1 VIAYEKKKT
10 FYSTI
15 IGWNTNVL
23 SELLKLKNDQEGN
36 SIAVRTLANLHD
48 RFLIVDDVVYQ
59 IWTSL
64 NSTLWDKTTTIQ
76 KLRNTKEEILE
87 AHRE

>member
-1 VIAYEKKKT
+1 
-10 FYSTI
+10 
-15 IGWNTNVL
+15 L

-59 IWTSL
+59 I
-64 NSTLWDKTTTIQ
+64 
-76 KLRNTKEEILE
+76 
-87 AHRE
+87 

>member
-1 VIAYEKKKT
+1 
-10 FYSTI
+10 
-15 IGWNTNVL
+15 
-23 SELLKLKNDQEGN
+23 
-36 SIAVRTLANLHD
+36 LHD

-64 NSTLWDKTTTIQ
+64 NSTLWDKATTIQ